1 MFREFDF
8 KEMAVGTL
16 TSPQRGE
23 RRVRGI
29 DGGGNASKGEPPHLN
44 PLPAG
49 ERKASAWSGHLVSQD
64 WEQFTA
70 EDHRVWNVLFKR
82 QLPYLGERIVTPFLE
97 GIPKL
102 GLDKPGIPNLDVLNE
117 RLDLLTGWRC
127 VSVPGLVP
135 DDAFFAM
142 LADKR
147 FPIGNFIRSADS
159 LDYLEEPDCFHDIF
173 GHVPMLAHEPLARL
187 MQTMG
192 RLGVEAVAA
201 GLGEAISRL
210 YWHTVEFG
218 LALEGGEVKILGAG
232 LASSFGEAHFAIE
245 ANVERPRFSLMHAS
259 RTAYRSDAF
268 QPLYFVSD
276 SLERTA
282 SELESLDLTRLRSL
296 AG

>member
-1 MFREFDF
+1 MFREFEVADHPPTGLRR
-8 KEMAVGTL
+8 AVDW
-16 TSPQRGE
+16 
-23 RRVRGI
+23 RV
-29 DGGGNASKGEPPHLN
+29 
-44 PLPAG
+44 
-49 ERKASAWSGHLVSQD
+49 HLVPQD
-64 WEQFTA
+64 WEHFSA
-70 EDHRVWNVLFKR
+70 GEHRVWDSLFER
-82 QLPYLGERIVTPFLE
+82 QLPYLGERIVRPFLE

-102 GLDKPGIPNLDVLNE
+102 GLDQPGIPNLGRLNE
-117 RLDLLTGWRC
+117 RLERLTGWQC

-173 GHVPMLAHEPLARL
+173 GHVPMLGHEPVARL
-187 MQTMG
+187 MQAMG

-201 GLGEAISRL
+201 GLGETISRL

-218 LALEGGEVKILGAG
+218 LAREDGEVKILGAG
-232 LASSFGEAHFAIE
+232 LASSFSEAHFAIE
-245 ANVERPRFSLMHAS
+245 ADVERPRFTLTDAA

-276 SLERTA
+276 SLERAA
-282 SELESLDLTRLRSL
+282 SELESLGLVQLRAL